1 MILYIYKYI
10 YIYAKYVIYIYIHT
24 QILYQESQ
32 NLIVKVNK
40 FHHTLNSG
48 PNSYTL
54 KQHLY

>member
-10 YIYAKYVIYIYIHT
+10 YIYAKHVIIYIYP
-24 QILYQESQ
+24 QVLYQESQ